1 MARRLHAF
9 AVIESVGLLWLA
21 LAGAG
26 HAQDVPAAARTLGCA
41 EMEGFLKTARILSQ
55 RDLPVGITVPKRA
68 TLFDGSLRHDAAI
81 QTTDIKQLVF
91 ESDRG
96 TELNFRDSWQFN
108 VAGYEL
114 AKLLQLNM
122 VPPYVERNVLGKD
135 ASVTWWIA
143 DAMMGRDRYRKKIQP
158 PDPAR
163 WNAEIYAMRIFHQLI
178 YDTDP
183 NLTNM
188 LITKDWRIWMID
200 FSRAFRWTAKLQNP
214 KALFKS
220 DRRLLERLR
229 QLDAGT
235 LQERLGR
242 WLGKPEIE
250 AILARRDLIVRH
262 FEGEIAKRGE
272 AAVLYDLPRTAE
284 TCGFGLQ

>member
-1 MARRLHAF
+1 MVRRLRSF
-9 AVIESVGLLWLA
+9 AVLKCLVLVWLA
-21 LAGAG
+21 LVRAG
-26 HAQDVPAAARTLGCA
+26 HAQEAPAAASTLGCA
-41 EMEGFLKTARILSQ
+41 EMESFLKTARILSQ

-68 TLFDGSLRHDAAI
+68 TLSDGSLKHDASV
-81 QTTDIKQLVF
+81 QTTDVSQMIFQG
-91 ESDRG
+91 ERG
-96 TELNFRDSWQFN
+96 TELNFRDSWKFN

-135 ASVTWWIA
+135 ASVSWWIG
-143 DAMMGRDRYRKKIQP
+143 DAMMGRDRHYRKIQP

-163 WNAEIYAMRIFHQLI
+163 WNAEIYAVRIFHQLI

-200 FSRAFRWTAKLQNP
+200 FSRAFRWTPKLQDP
-214 KALFKS
+214 KALSKA

-229 QLDAGT
+229 QLDADV
-235 LQERLGR
+235 LKQRLGR
-242 WLGKPEIE
+242 WLTKQEIDGVVG
-250 AILARRDLIVRH
+250 RRDLIVRH
-262 FEGEIAKRGE
+262 FEGEIGRRGE

-284 TCGFGLQ
+284 TCGVGLQ